1 VCTLIM
7 PALSVGGTVA
17 PVSSVRYVRL
27 CPWPAPFTAGRRGST
42 AVPLDPAAI
51 LQQRDEEDR
60 AAMMEMHR
68 RMSAGRRRLSFVP
81 AVCVCVCV
89 CVCPRCVCVPAVC
102 VCVPAVG
109 GKRGSDT

>member
-1 VCTLIM
+1 VHPGHACTQC
-7 PALSVGGTVA
+7 GGYRRFRIACKLCLFV
-17 PVSSVRYVRL
+17 

-81 AVCVCVCV
+81 AVCVCV
-89 CVCPRCVCVPAVC
+89 PAVC
-102 VCVPAVG
+102 VCARGVWQERVG
-109 GKRGSDT
+109 HHY